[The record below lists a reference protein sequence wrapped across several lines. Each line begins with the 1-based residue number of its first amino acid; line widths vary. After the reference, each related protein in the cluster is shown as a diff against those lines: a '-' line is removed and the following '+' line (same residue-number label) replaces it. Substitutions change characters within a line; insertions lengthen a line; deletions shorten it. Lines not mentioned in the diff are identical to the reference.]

1 MEKIRILLINGPNI
15 NFTGIREKDVYGNKN
30 YNEICQY
37 ILEETKIIAKEANKE
52 IELEIVQNNIEGELI
67 NIIQGAYNIYEG
79 IIINPGAY
87 THYSIALY
95 DAIKS
100 VGIKTIEVHL
110 SNIHAREEFRR
121 KSVTAPACVGQI
133 CGFGPFG
140 YIMAL
145 RAILNL
151 LKEQVNLS

>member
-1 MEKIRILLINGPNI
+1 MRILLINGPNI
-15 NFTGIREKDVYGNKN
+15 NFTGIREKNVYGNKN
-30 YNEICQY
+30 YSEICKY
-37 ILEETKIIAKEANKE
+37 IMGESEHIGREVNKE
-52 IELEIVQNNIEGELI
+52 IDLEIVQNNIEGELI
-67 NIIQGAYNIYEG
+67 NIIQGAYNVYDG
-79 IIINPGAY
+79 LIINPGAY

-121 KSVTAPACVGQI
+121 KSVTAAACVGQI
-133 CGFGPFG
+133 CGFGPLG
-140 YIMAL
+140 YILAL

-151 LKEQVNLS
+151 TED